1 MAETNGTVS
10 TTNTDTQTIDN
21 AISQTTTDL
30 QPDNTDYKALYDA
43 MKADRD
49 KLKGLNDKYS
59 SQLKDYKHKETA
71 NLTDSER
78 LKQELEDEQGRTAE
92 LEEKIAKIQSEKV
105 FADKGFKP
113 DEYKCFI
120 DVMSEFGK
128 VTEDN
133 ATKLS
138 TQIIELI
145 NKRVAQE
152 KELYENSLTANNTIQ
167 TKDTNN
173 NSATQTDDFAAFREE
188 AKRNA
193 QMQKITL

>member
-1 MAETNGTVS
+1 MAENNTTVT
-10 TTNTDTQTIDN
+10 TTNDNTDV
-21 AISQTTTDL
+21 QTTTSTDN
-30 QPDNTDYKALYDA
+30 QIDTSQQDNTDYKALYNA

-71 NLTDSER
+71 NLSDSER

-105 FADKGFKP
+105 FADNGFKP
-113 DEYKCFI
+113 DEYKGFI
-120 DVMSEFGK
+120 DIMSEFGRI
-128 VTEDN
+128 TEDN

-138 TQIIELI
+138 TQIVDLI
-145 NKRVAQE
+145 SKRVAQE
-152 KELYENSLTANNTIQ
+152 KQLYENSLTANNTVQ
-167 TKDTNN
+167 TMDN

-188 AKRNA
+188 ARRNA
-193 QMQKITL
+193 KMQKINL

>member
-1 MAETNGTVS
+1 MAENNTTVT
-10 TTNTDTQTIDN
+10 TTNDNTDVQTTTSTDTQIDT
-21 AISQTTTDL
+21 SL
-30 QPDNTDYKALYDA
+30 QDNTDYKALYNA

-71 NLTDSER
+71 NLSDSER

-105 FADKGFKP
+105 FADNGFKP
-113 DEYKCFI
+113 DEYKGFI
-120 DVMSEFGK
+120 DIMSEFGRI
-128 VTEDN
+128 TEDN

-138 TQIIELI
+138 TQIVDLI
-145 NKRVAQE
+145 SKRVAQE
-152 KELYENSLTANNTIQ
+152 KQLYENSLTANNTVQ
-167 TKDTNN
+167 TKDN

-188 AKRNA
+188 ARRNA
-193 QMQKITL
+193 KMQKINL

>member
-1 MAETNGTVS
+1 MAENNTTVT
-10 TTNTDTQTIDN
+10 TTNDNTDVQTTTSTDTQIDT
-21 AISQTTTDL
+21 SL
-30 QPDNTDYKALYDA
+30 QDNTDYKALYNA

-71 NLTDSER
+71 NLSDSER

-105 FADKGFKP
+105 FADNGFKP
-113 DEYKCFI
+113 DEYKGFI
-120 DVMSEFGK
+120 DIMSEFGRI
-128 VTEDN
+128 TEDN

-138 TQIIELI
+138 TQIVDLI
-145 NKRVAQE
+145 SKRVAQE
-152 KELYENSLTANNTIQ
+152 KQLYENSLTANNTVQ
-167 TKDTNN
+167 TMDNN
-173 NSATQTDDFAAFREE
+173 GATQTDDFAAFREE

-193 QMQKITL
+193 QMKKITL

>member
-1 MAETNGTVS
+1 MAENNTTVT
-10 TTNTDTQTIDN
+10 TTNDNTDVQTTTSTDTQIDT
-21 AISQTTTDL
+21 SL
-30 QPDNTDYKALYDA
+30 QDNTDYKALYNA

-71 NLTDSER
+71 NLSDSER

-105 FADKGFKP
+105 FADNGFKP
-113 DEYKCFI
+113 DEYKGFI
-120 DVMSEFGK
+120 DIMSEFGRI
-128 VTEDN
+128 TEDN

-138 TQIIELI
+138 TQIVDLI
-145 NKRVAQE
+145 SKRVAQE
-152 KELYENSLTANNTIQ
+152 KQLYENSLTANNTVQ
-167 TKDTNN
+167 TKDN

-193 QMQKITL
+193 QMKKITL

>member
-1 MAETNGTVS
+1 MAENNTTVT
-10 TTNTDTQTIDN
+10 TTNDNTDV
-21 AISQTTTDL
+21 QTTTSTDYQIDTSL
-30 QPDNTDYKALYDA
+30 QDNTDYKALYNA

-71 NLTDSER
+71 NLSDSER

-105 FADKGFKP
+105 FADNGFKP
-113 DEYKCFI
+113 DEYKGFI
-120 DVMSEFGK
+120 DIMSEFGRI
-128 VTEDN
+128 TEDN

-138 TQIIELI
+138 TQIVDLI
-145 NKRVAQE
+145 SKRVAQE
-152 KELYENSLTANNTIQ
+152 KQLYENSLTANNTVQ
-167 TKDTNN
+167 TKDN

-193 QMQKITL
+193 QMKKITL

>member
-1 MAETNGTVS
+1 MAENNTTVT
-10 TTNTDTQTIDN
+10 TTNDNTDV
-21 AISQTTTDL
+21 QTTTSTDN
-30 QPDNTDYKALYDA
+30 QIDTSQQDNTDYKALYNA

-71 NLTDSER
+71 NLSDSER

-105 FADKGFKP
+105 FADNGFKP
-113 DEYKCFI
+113 DEYKGFI
-120 DVMSEFGK
+120 DIMSEFGRI
-128 VTEDN
+128 TEDN

-138 TQIIELI
+138 SQIVDLI
-145 NKRVAQE
+145 SKRVAQE
-152 KELYENSLTANNTIQ
+152 KQLYENSLTANNTVQ
-167 TKDTNN
+167 TKDN

>member
-1 MAETNGTVS
+1 MAENNTTVT
-10 TTNTDTQTIDN
+10 TTNDNTDV
-21 AISQTTTDL
+21 QTTTSTDNQIDTSL
-30 QPDNTDYKALYDA
+30 QDNTDYKALYNA

-71 NLTDSER
+71 NLSDSER

-105 FADKGFKP
+105 FADNGFKP
-113 DEYKCFI
+113 DEYKGFI
-120 DVMSEFGK
+120 DIMSEFGRI
-128 VTEDN
+128 TEDN

-138 TQIIELI
+138 TQIVDLI
-145 NKRVAQE
+145 SKRVAQE
-152 KELYENSLTANNTIQ
+152 KQLYENSLTANNTVQ
-167 TKDTNN
+167 TKDN

-188 AKRNA
+188 ARRNA
-193 QMQKITL
+193 KMQKINL

>member
-1 MAETNGTVS
+1 MAENNTTVT
-10 TTNTDTQTIDN
+10 TTNDNTDV
-21 AISQTTTDL
+21 QTTTSTDN
-30 QPDNTDYKALYDA
+30 QIDTSQQDNTDYKALYNA

-71 NLTDSER
+71 NLSDSER

-105 FADKGFKP
+105 FADNGFKP
-113 DEYKCFI
+113 DEYKGFI
-120 DVMSEFGK
+120 DIMSEFGRI
-128 VTEDN
+128 TEDN

-138 TQIIELI
+138 TQIVDLI
-145 NKRVAQE
+145 SKRVAQE
-152 KELYENSLTANNTIQ
+152 KQLYENSLTANNTVQ
-167 TKDTNN
+167 TMDN

-193 QMQKITL
+193 QMKKIKL

>member
-1 MAETNGTVS
+1 MAENNTTVT
-10 TTNTDTQTIDN
+10 TTNDNTDVQTTTSTDTQIDT
-21 AISQTTTDL
+21 SL
-30 QPDNTDYKALYDA
+30 QDNTDYKALYNA

-71 NLTDSER
+71 NLSDSER

-105 FADKGFKP
+105 FADNGFKP
-113 DEYKCFI
+113 DEYKGFI
-120 DVMSEFGK
+120 DIMSEFGRI
-128 VTEDN
+128 TEDN

-138 TQIIELI
+138 SQIVDLI
-145 NKRVAQE
+145 SKRVAQE
-152 KELYENSLTANNTIQ
+152 KQLYENSLTANNTVQ
-167 TKDTNN
+167 TKDN

>member
-1 MAETNGTVS
+1 MAENNTTVT
-10 TTNTDTQTIDN
+10 TTNDNTDVQTTTSTDTQIDT
-21 AISQTTTDL
+21 SL
-30 QPDNTDYKALYDA
+30 QDNTDYKALYNA

-71 NLTDSER
+71 NLSDSER

-105 FADKGFKP
+105 FADNGFKP
-113 DEYKCFI
+113 DEYKGFI
-120 DVMSEFGK
+120 DIMSEFGRI
-128 VTEDN
+128 TEDN

-138 TQIIELI
+138 TQIVDLI
-145 NKRVAQE
+145 SKRVAQE
-152 KELYENSLTANNTIQ
+152 KQLYENSLTANNTVQ
-167 TKDTNN
+167 TKDN